1 MEHLMFNK
9 RPIDKL
15 VLRMPEGMRKQL
27 LNITAETHRSL
38 NSEIVYRL
46 ERSIDC
52 EDELEQQK
60 QLVQLLTKRVATLEK
75 SL

>member
-1 MEHLMFNK
+1 MTK
-9 RPIDKL
+9 PTTTDKF
-15 VLRMPEGMRKQL
+15 VLRMPEGLRDQIVDK
-27 LNITAETHRSL
+27 AEDNYRSM

-52 EDELEQQK
+52 EQELVQQK
-60 QLVQLLTKRVATLEK
+60 NLVQLLTNRLVSSGE